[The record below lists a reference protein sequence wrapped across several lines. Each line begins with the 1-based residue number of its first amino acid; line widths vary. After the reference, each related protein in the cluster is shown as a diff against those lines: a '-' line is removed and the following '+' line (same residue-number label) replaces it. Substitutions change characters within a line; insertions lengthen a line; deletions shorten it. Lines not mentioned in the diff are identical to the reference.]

1 MAAFFLGE
9 SGYGGKLELPQTQAT
24 THLFKEARMRRLY
37 ALTLTLAALI
47 FLFGCSEQ
55 SQQPTQSQVDHSIQ
69 LVERP
74 QFVETRPDNVVA
86 QYVKDKTEVPSAVLN
101 KKPPTP
107 PPPDT
112 TSGDPNPNP
121 AHKYAYV
128 VGISDYEGTAND
140 LQFCDDDAMAMKSWL
155 QGEGFTIRMDL
166 DGAAT
171 ADNITAGLQW
181 LIANAAPGDEVAFC
195 YSGHGA
201 RSTAGSAIIS
211 ADLYYVTHGYV
222 MSYFN
227 AVDCTKKLATL
238 DACVIGDFH
247 ADVLAGT
254 FMATASARK
263 YSYDAPTLEHGAWTY
278 YWLYGVENVGLVYAE
293 EAAPYAEDGMIAW
306 AATYRLR
313 VDPKH
318 TDKYDGQM
326 DM

>member
-1 MAAFFLGE
+1 MDNVGE
-9 SGYGGKLELPQTQAT
+9 DIFISTPKHLIHTLLEDLMKQ
-24 THLFKEARMRRLY
+24 LL
-37 ALTLTLAALI
+37 ALALAALM
-47 FLFGCSEQ
+47 LLLAFGCSD
-55 SQQPTQSQVDHSIQ
+55 SPPTQAPANSTVDHSIA

-74 QFVETRPDNVVA
+74 QFVETRPEGVVSSFTLTPDLSDH
-86 QYVKDKTEVPSAVLN
+86 QSAG
-101 KKPPTP
+101 KKPPP
-107 PPPDT
+107 PPPDDT

-128 VGISDYEGTAND
+128 VGISDYEGTVND
-140 LQFCDDDAMAMKSWL
+140 LQFCDDDAVAMKSWL

-166 DGAAT
+166 DLQAT

-181 LIANAAPGDEVAFC
+181 LIDNAAPGDEVAFV
-195 YSGHGA
+195 YSGHGG
-201 RSTAGSAIIS
+201 RSTAGSALIS

-227 AVDCTKKLATL
+227 AVNCTKKLVTI

-247 ADVLAGT
+247 ADVENAT
-254 FMATASARK
+254 FMATASNRK
-263 YSYDAPTLEHGAWTY
+263 NSYDAPDLGHGAWTY
-278 YWLYGVENVGLVYAE
+278 YWLNGVEDQNLVYAE

-306 AATYRLR
+306 ASLYRLR

-318 TDKYDGQM
+318 TDAYTGDM